1 MSWLTTDWV
10 LSQFAKEK
18 RRAIG
23 GYRDF
28 VLGGKDEVH
37 RKEFHQGNSES
48 RILGEDSFVEEALH
62 RASQKFSRKTTL
74 EHVLLKV
81 CEEYDI
87 ELDELSSG
95 SRQKRISEP
104 RSVAALLVR
113 NIDHISLMELSL
125 VLKRDLSGL
134 SQAASRL
141 DKRMKKDRE
150 LTERINT
157 IKKATC

>member
-1 MSWLTTDWV
+1 M
-10 LSQFAKEK
+10 
-18 RRAIG
+18 
-23 GYRDF
+23 YRDF
-28 VLGGKDEVH
+28 VLAGIDEGH
-37 RKEFHQGNSES
+37 RKEFHQGNREG
-48 RILGEDSFVEEALH
+48 RILGEDRFVEEALR

-74 EHVLLKV
+74 EQVLLKV

-87 ELDELSSG
+87 GLDELSSR
-95 SRQKRISEP
+95 SRQKRITEP

-113 NIDHISLMELSL
+113 DTDYISLTELSL
-125 VLKRDLSGL
+125 GLKRDLSGL

-157 IKKATC
+157 IKETRR